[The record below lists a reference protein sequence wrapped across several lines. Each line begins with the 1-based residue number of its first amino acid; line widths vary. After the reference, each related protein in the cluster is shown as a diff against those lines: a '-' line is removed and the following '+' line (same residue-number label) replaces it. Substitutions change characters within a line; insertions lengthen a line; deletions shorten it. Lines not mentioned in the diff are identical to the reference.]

1 MAGTLALTELSSGN
15 PLYEKYYRQV
25 DPNNSGVI
33 GAADAALFLKRSNLS
48 DVVLGKIW
56 DVADS
61 EHKGWLD
68 KQGEGGSPRAGEV
81 EWAVKPDEKR
91 KFDEIFNSLGPLSGL
106 LTGEQVRPVLLNSNL
121 PLDLLGR
128 VWDLSDID
136 RDGHLDKDEFAVA
149 MHLVYR
155 LLEKEPLPT
164 SLPHR
169 FVPPSKRA
177 KTPGLAGAVS
187 VLPSS
192 PPAHRSSLRSTPSH
206 GSLTSI
212 GSGSSLSPKGAPR
225 PPNAVAAPWVVPAT
239 EKAAYDE
246 IFAKADTDH
255 DGLVSGMESRNI
267 FLLSGLPQQI
277 LAHVWS
283 LADTR
288 QQGMLNSEQFA
299 LAMYLIQQ
307 KVTLGIDPPVSLTQ
321 EMIPPSERT
330 QEAAIPSASTDT
342 ATNKELELLAA
353 EISELSREKS
363 ILEQEIREREAAVRS
378 QSHEVQELQLAVDR
392 AGAGLQDVSSQQ
404 QQWRQRLADLE
415 QQRAKLHAMLTHAHS
430 QAREEQA
437 AISSLQLQIATQESA
452 LRGQEEE
459 LVQEKTELVHLSKEE
474 ADLEQRLEAGRREL
488 AALAGT
494 LQKTQG
500 DIHQVRA
507 CLAQQ
512 SGSEPLDKDS
522 QLDGSVSKLDT
533 STECTVLHPPSAPP
547 PRPDPFPSDESF
559 HLDDPFR
566 GSDPFQGDP
575 FSGQD
580 ATGFTKDPFG
590 EDPFKAADPFPKP
603 STNSFGKSGEDFFA
617 KSGTDSFS
625 SSGSEAF
632 AKKDP
637 FSKSGSDPFGKA
649 GADPFGNSGVDL
661 FPSSGSDPFNSTGN
675 KSDLPFADPFAPGG
689 VKPKAG
695 KSMLSLD
702 PFSSFTETQRPS
714 SAEPRVGGSSG
725 TFSDDPFVP
734 KGPMLPPKRS
744 APPRP
749 RPPVSTGHS
758 PPIRRPAS
766 TDPFSSEPF
775 APQPNAP
782 DLGLLGNEAA
792 QIAWARRES
801 TRAETERR
809 ARLRQ
814 QEHAD
819 LALAIALSK
828 ADMGSS

>member
-1 MAGTLALTELSSGN
+1 MMLLFFFQQLSSGN
-15 PLYEKYYRQV
+15 PAYEKYYRQV
-25 DPNNSGVI
+25 DPNHSGRV
-33 GAADAALFLKRSNLS
+33 GAADAALFLKCSNLS
-48 DVVLGKIW
+48 DVVLGKAGHEVSLSSLSHVVPPP
-56 DVADS
+56 DFVSVFLTTA
-61 EHKGWLD
+61 LD
-68 KQGEGGSPRAGEV
+68 I
-81 EWAVKPDEKR
+81 DYEKR

-128 VWDLSDID
+128 VCCIFQKQLKLLQSQSN
-136 RDGHLDKDEFAVA
+136 LESA

-169 FVPPSKRA
+169 LVPPSKRA
-177 KTPGLAGAVS
+177 KTPGLVGAVS

-206 GSLTSI
+206 GSLTSL
-212 GSGSSLSPKGAPR
+212 GSGSSLSPKGST
-225 PPNAVAAPWVVPAT
+225 AVAAPWVVPAS

-255 DGLVSGMESRNI
+255 DGFVSGMESRNI

-307 KVTLGIDPPVSLTQ
+307 KVTLGIDPPVSLTP

-330 QEAAIPSASTDT
+330 QQ
-342 ATNKELELLAA
+342 
-353 EISELSREKS
+353 S
-363 ILEQEIREREAAVRS
+363 ICLFVLTK
-378 QSHEVQELQLAVDR
+378 QELQLAVDR

-415 QQRAKLHAMLTHAHS
+415 QQRAKLHAMLTHAQS
-430 QAREEQA
+430 QAREEQ
-437 AISSLQLQIATQESA
+437 AISSLQLQIANQESA

-459 LVQEKTELVHLSKEE
+459 LVQEKAELVHLAKEE
-474 ADLEQRLEAGRREL
+474 ADLEQRLEVGRREL

-500 DIHQVRA
+500 DIHQ
-507 CLAQQ
+507 
-512 SGSEPLDKDS
+512 
-522 QLDGSVSKLDT
+522 
-533 STECTVLHPPSAPP
+533 
-547 PRPDPFPSDESF
+547 
-559 HLDDPFR
+559 
-566 GSDPFQGDP
+566 
-575 FSGQD
+575 
-580 ATGFTKDPFG
+580 
-590 EDPFKAADPFPKP
+590 DPFKAADPFPKP
-603 STNSFGKSGEDFFA
+603 STNSFGKSGEDFFG
-617 KSGTDSFS
+617 KPGTDSFS
-625 SSGSEAF
+625 VSGSDAF
-632 AKKDP
+632 VKKDP
-637 FSKSGSDPFGKA
+637 FSKPGSDPFGKA
-649 GADPFGNSGVDL
+649 GVDPFGNSGVDL
-661 FPSSGSDPFNSTGN
+661 FPSLGSDPFNNTGN
-675 KSDLPFADPFAPGG
+675 KVCLDISIVFVNVAFGFF
-689 VKPKAG
+689 
-695 KSMLSLD
+695 ML
-702 PFSSFTETQRPS
+702 QIY
-714 SAEPRVGGSSG
+714 
-725 TFSDDPFVP
+725 FSDNIC
-734 KGPMLPPKRS
+734 K
-744 APPRP
+744 
-749 RPPVSTGHS
+749 
-758 PPIRRPAS
+758 
-766 TDPFSSEPF
+766 
-775 APQPNAP
+775 
-782 DLGLLGNEAA
+782 LGNEAA